1 MSNNMKFLKEK
12 YLTENKKLLELDA
25 LYVLSDTYKIENSY
39 ISRVNRETTKTE
51 FIKNLNTN
59 GNVKILLEDGTELNE
74 DNFVGTGMKVQINM
88 YGETKEF
95 YIVVMGDFSGDGK
108 VTAQDL
114 STINK
119 AILKILDLDEISTL
133 AGDIDE
139 NGKLTATD
147 LSEVNKILIKVK

>member
-1 MSNNMKFLKEK
+1 
-12 YLTENKKLLELDA
+12 
-25 LYVLSDTYKIENSY
+25 
-39 ISRVNRETTKTE
+39 
-51 FIKNLNTN
+51 
-59 GNVKILLEDGTELNE
+59 
-74 DNFVGTGMKVQINM
+74 
-88 YGETKEF
+88 
-95 YIVVMGDFSGDGK
+95 MGDFSGDGK